1 MGESLH
7 KTNLVYKRKLAEDG
21 RGHYRLSIPSVLAE
35 FLGLRG
41 GGDLAIVL
49 DTENDGLLIRPWSEV
64 QRNDN
69 SKED

>member
-1 MGESLH
+1 LH

-35 FLGLRG
+35 FLGLGG

-49 DTENDGLLIRPWSEV
+49 DTENDSLLIRPWSDV
-64 QRNDN
+64 QI
-69 SKED
+69 KED